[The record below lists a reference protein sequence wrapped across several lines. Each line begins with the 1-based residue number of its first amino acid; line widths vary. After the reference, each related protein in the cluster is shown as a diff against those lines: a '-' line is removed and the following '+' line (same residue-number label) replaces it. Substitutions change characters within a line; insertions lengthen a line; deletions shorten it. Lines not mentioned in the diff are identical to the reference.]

1 MEPRGF
7 IRDMLDVKILILYVL
22 RHTEYPASRQKIY
35 ELCYQDD
42 RLSYFDV
49 CEALPELEASGHV
62 VHNENEEY
70 SITEK
75 GRTDGKETEDTIAA
89 PVLQRALIAVEKFN
103 RTFRRDQLVRTQ
115 VFARP
120 GDEFSVVLSLD
131 DDQGNLMTLELLG
144 PTEEQA
150 SRFSRAMHADAER
163 LYQVIMEF
171 LLERTEG
178 KKTGKSD
185 NS

>member
-7 IRDMLDVKILILYVL
+7 IRDILDVKILILYVL
-22 RHTEYPASRQKIY
+22 AHTDYPASQQKIY

-49 CEALPELEASGHV
+49 CQALPELVASGHV
-62 VHNENEEY
+62 SQDENDEY

-75 GRTDGKETEDTIAA
+75 GRVDGKETEDTIAA
-89 PVLQRALIAVEKFN
+89 PVLQRALIAVEKYN

-115 VFARP
+115 VLSRAN
-120 GDEFSVVLSLD
+120 DEYSVVLSLD

-144 PTEEQA
+144 PTEQQA
-150 SRFSRAMHADAER
+150 LKFSKAMHAEAER
-163 LYQVIMEF
+163 LYQVVMEF
-171 LLERTEG
+171 LLEKTEG
-178 KKTGKSD
+178 KKIGKSD
-185 NS
+185 N